1 MTKFEEIYELATVII
16 SPSLTKYPEEYT
28 GKLFYGYLK
37 EIYNTEDK
45 NETKNKGCDNI

>member
-1 MTKFEEIYELATVII
+1 MKRKIII
-16 SPSLTKYPEEYT
+16 SPSLTRYPEEYT

-45 NETKNKGCDNI
+45 NKNETENKGCDNI